1 MLKNSIGFSI
11 RVSRGNAIMRKTE
24 NLLVR
29 YWESSGNIYK
39 NCCNLLR
46 THLQEISQNKKYREK
61 AMFSKM
67 FIEKILVEVVNK
79 LIFKKNDQLFHT
91 NAMRYLY
98 SH

>member
-1 MLKNSIGFSI
+1 
-11 RVSRGNAIMRKTE
+11 MRKTE

-67 FIEKILVEVVNK
+67 FIEKLIGVVNK
-79 LIFKKNDQLFHT
+79 LIFKKNDQLFHI